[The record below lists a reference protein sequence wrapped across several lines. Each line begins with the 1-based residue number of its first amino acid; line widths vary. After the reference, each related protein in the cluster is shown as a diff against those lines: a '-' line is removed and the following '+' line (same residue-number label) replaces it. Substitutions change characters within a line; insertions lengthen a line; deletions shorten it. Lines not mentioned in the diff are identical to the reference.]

1 MRGWGRQRAQ
11 LSAGL
16 VQHIVSRY
24 TYNITGMVLH
34 ACRLDMKE
42 RKTRLATLSESGQP
56 TAYDR
61 HESCSGGCHVC
72 HVMTTASRK
81 IAIELI
87 GTLLVLTQV

>member
-1 MRGWGRQRAQ
+1 MRGWACQRAQ

-42 RKTRLATLSESGQP
+42 RKTRLATPSESGQP

-61 HESCSGGCHVC
+61 EEV
-72 HVMTTASRK
+72 VPRRVPRVPLYDDRIMR
-81 IAIELI
+81 
-87 GTLLVLTQV
+87 